1 MAVETAKQ
9 ERLIQSCEFGKPKTE
24 AKRDALTVE
33 EVVLASKKALA
44 SSLQFQACIC
54 ADTTPEDLYQH
65 LRRWWPSIGQGL
77 LTQLDRDSTAD
88 DLDPDCAELTLA
100 EIKQLMSGTVT
111 GPEEATPA
119 ALVQR
124 VADQARMRET
134 LEEYRQADAADLP
147 PDEEAGDYEVTAA
160 QTEQLMEAKPIPID
174 KEADPDKPLLT
185 LGCNPQRRHQQRER
199 GLRPQR
205 GRRCWPSGGLDT
217 HSEPNRAYET
227 LRPIRPNVRRC
238 VAPGL
243 ARKRAGRHERLEP
256 E

>member
-1 MAVETAKQ
+1 MSLTTCRNICSLAGHAVACCRTSYEARLLQELPIEFHFGRLKAHCQGSPSIKDGVMAMAVETAKQ

-111 GPEEATPA
+111 GPEEATPV
-119 ALVQR
+119 LQNI
-124 VADQARMRET
+124 
-134 LEEYRQADAADLP
+134 L
-147 PDEEAGDYEVTAA
+147 
-160 QTEQLMEAKPIPID
+160 
-174 KEADPDKPLLT
+174 
-185 LGCNPQRRHQQRER
+185 QRRCTLIR
-199 GLRPQR
+199 GSW
-205 GRRCWPSGGLDT
+205 GWS
-217 HSEPNRAYET
+217 S
-227 LRPIRPNVRRC
+227 
-238 VAPGL
+238 
-243 ARKRAGRHERLEP
+243 
-256 E
+256 